1 MVSYVI
7 YSNYL
12 IMQVVVKHQ
21 LCLKKKG
28 EHSILQE
35 AQQTL
40 DQYNIPL
47 TIIQMDWLK

>member
-7 YSNYL
+7 YSHYL
-12 IMQVVVKHQ
+12 IMQVVVKTPAVPE
-21 LCLKKKG
+21 KKG

-47 TIIQMDWLK
+47 TIILMDWLK